1 MFYIRD
7 VFDLCVYMLHS
18 TIVSDLKKKNITQ
31 EKIGRIKF

>member
-18 TIVSDLKKKNITQ
+18 TIVSDLKKKITQ